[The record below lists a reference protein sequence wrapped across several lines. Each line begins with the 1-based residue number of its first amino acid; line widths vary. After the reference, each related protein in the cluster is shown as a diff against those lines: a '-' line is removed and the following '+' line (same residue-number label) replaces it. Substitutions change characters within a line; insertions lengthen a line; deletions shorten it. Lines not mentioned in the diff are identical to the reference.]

1 MSSIIKVDTIQNV
14 SGNNLIT
21 TDSNTTSI
29 KNPSGT
35 TGLSIDS
42 GGIVS
47 HTKIPMLKVGRGS
60 TYNVNGTGSIIPFD
74 SFSSSHV
81 FDPEDN
87 MSAFNTTTHT
97 YTIPAGLGGLYHISA
112 HVYTTTSNANQIAIY
127 QNGNRK
133 DAIGT
138 DGGTSGMNQ
147 GAIVKRFAA
156 GDEIQLWL
164 FCSNNLVIQPN
175 VFHTYW
181 QMNFLG

>member
-21 TDSNTTSI
+21 TDNNTTSI
-29 KNPSGT
+29 KNPGGT

-42 GGIVS
+42 GGIVK
-47 HTKIPMLKVGRGS
+47 HTKIPMLKVGLANTS
-60 TYNVNGTGSIIPFD
+60 AMSGTSHKVPFD

-87 MSAFNTTTHT
+87 MGAFNTSTNT
-97 YTIPAGLGGLYHISA
+97 YTIPSGLGGLYHITA
-112 HVYTTTSNANQIAIY
+112 HVYTTTSNANQLAIY
-127 QNGNRK
+127 QNGARK
-133 DAIGT
+133 DAFGS
-138 DGGTSGMNQ
+138 DGGSSEMNQ

-156 GDEIQLWL
+156 GDEIQIWI
-164 FCSNNLVIQPN
+164 FSASNLTIQSN